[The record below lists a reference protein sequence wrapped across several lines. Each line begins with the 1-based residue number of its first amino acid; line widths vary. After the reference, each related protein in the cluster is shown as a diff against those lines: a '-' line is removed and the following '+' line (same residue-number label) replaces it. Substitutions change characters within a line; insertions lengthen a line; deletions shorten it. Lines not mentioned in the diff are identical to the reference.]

1 MKKKDPL
8 LWLIMIVVGIFTYFA
23 AFKGLVYIFLIPII
37 LVLLVLWIIATILVT
52 KKMIAKNRG
61 NDDFFF
67 SSASMI
73 SDTETELINGALAVT
88 KDEIVFYKR
97 KGYLGGVVILW
108 SCFVSQINSYS
119 FGKVDDKHNGITIN
133 LNNSSEPKRF
143 ASLSI
148 GKKEE
153 GFRKT
158 IGWE

>member
-8 LWLIMIVVGIFTYFA
+8 LWLIVIAVGVFTYFA
-23 AFKGLVYIFLIPII
+23 AFKGLIYVFLIPVI
-37 LVLLVLWIIATILVT
+37 LALLVLWVIATVLVT
-52 KKMIAKNRG
+52 KRMIAKNRG
-61 NDDFFF
+61 NEDFFY
-67 SSASMI
+67 STASMI
-73 SDTETELINGALAVT
+73 SENETELINGALAVS

-108 SCFVSQINSYS
+108 SCFVSQISSYS
-119 FGKVDDKHNGITIN
+119 FGKVDDKHNGITLS

-153 GFRKT
+153 EFRKT